1 LRGECR
7 GMGRGVEEWRRG
19 WERVVGT
26 MSSKV
31 SLAMNQQVS
40 LWTSGFL
47 VLVIRAWVECGDEL
61 GFLGWGGGWIL
72 WERGGER
79 KRAVRWGVVV
89 NFYRDP
95 IL

>member
-1 LRGECR
+1 
-7 GMGRGVEEWRRG
+7 M
-19 WERVVGT
+19 VGT

-61 GFLGWGGGWIL
+61 GFLG
-72 WERGGER
+72 
-79 KRAVRWGVVV
+79 
-89 NFYRDP
+89 
-95 IL
+95 